1 MKIKGTLG
9 SQQIY
14 PIIAAITVGIA
25 KGITIPKLID
35 AFEKH
40 SAPKG
45 RMNILKGMNDSTIID
60 DTYNASPDA
69 LREGLTALASLQ
81 VSGKRIA
88 VIGDMMELGNFSA
101 EEHRKAGIQAIQSS
115 DVLVTVGP
123 RAKVMSDKAIA
134 FNNSIDAGEYLK
146 TIISQGDVIY
156 IKGSQ
161 SMRMERTVKMI
172 LNDPSLA
179 PKLLVRQE
187 KEWLEKK

>member
-1 MKIKGTLG
+1 
-9 SQQIY
+9 
-14 PIIAAITVGIA
+14 
-25 KGITIPKLID
+25 
-35 AFEKH
+35 
-40 SAPKG
+40 
-45 RMNILKGMNDSTIID
+45 
-60 DTYNASPDA
+60 
-69 LREGLTALASLQ
+69 
-81 VSGKRIA
+81 
-88 VIGDMMELGNFSA
+88 
-101 EEHRKAGIQAIQSS
+101 
-115 DVLVTVGP
+115 
-123 RAKVMSDKAIA
+123 MSDKAIA